1 MGLPLFS
8 LTKWMV
14 VLALLFSPLAFA
26 QWTYDG
32 MSIPLAH
39 PRLFIPA
46 SSSQF
51 TTSQTWLATNPLT
64 PGTCDDNHIANCT
77 NIAWK
82 HALSGSDCSTAIN
95 WANASATTGTN
106 LIAAFK
112 GPAAASGH
120 CAACDL
126 SFLSKERSK

>member
-1 MGLPLFS
+1 MKKCLSIVTL
-8 LTKWMV
+8 L
-14 VLALLFSPLAFA
+14 LASVFAQA
-26 QWTYDG
+26 QWTTHG
-32 MSIPLAH
+32 FTIPAGH
-39 PRLFIPA
+39 PRLFIP
-46 SSSQF
+46 SGSSQF
-51 TTSQTWLATNPLT
+51 STSQTWLATNPLT

-82 HALSGSDCSTAIN
+82 HALSGSDCSTAIT
-95 WANASATTGTN
+95 WANASATSGTN